1 MTMSGNMS
9 DDKQSS
15 SDEQPCTLSARLIAD
30 DTVCDDTIG
39 GYEPLP
45 VMSPLVPTLNFRGS
59 ILCHLCNELSPKDDL
74 LLVVSL
80 QRRKPHAMR
89 PLPT

>member
-45 VMSPLVPTLNFRGS
+45 VMSPLVPTLKPTL
-59 ILCHLCNELSPKDDL
+59 IVTYQAIVKL
-74 LLVVSL
+74 L
-80 QRRKPHAMR
+80 
-89 PLPT
+89 